1 MARVASIL
9 IASGE
14 AASNNAA
21 VAAAATV
28 TIVLAKNRVF
38 AFNADQDV
46 TVAFGLST
54 GNHPTATAASYRI
67 PANQQSVFD
76 MGPMFD
82 QISVFNLGTQNG
94 TGGATGTTAA
104 NIYVQPLVVA

>member
-14 AASNNAA
+14 TSQQSAAL
-21 VAAAATV
+21 AAAGNV
-28 TIVLAKNRVF
+28 TFILAKNRVF

-46 TVAFGLST
+46 TIAFGLST
-54 GNHPTATAASYRI
+54 GNHPTATVASYRI

-76 MGPMFD
+76 MGPMYD

-94 TGGATGTTAA
+94 TGGATGATAA
-104 NIYVQPLVVA
+104 NIYVQPLVIA